1 MGKDKPLEKQIET
14 YNNQLQYDIQ
24 AKKLLGLKSVFAQ
37 IIRLC
42 VPEFE
47 GMTLEDVKNYILDIQ
62 VLAKEVSEGYG
73 DVFSQKEEEKIL
85 LLSNE
90 SKVEGEK
97 TVVFDIKTIVRNP
110 KYKEGDTISYETM
123 ELVMNAEMQVDSK
136 NLGYKIEQRGVYYVA
151 RLTSEQ
157 LGTLTKKTNY
167 SKLNKVYSI
176 WILLG
181 EEEDKLTHLQ
191 LKDQDNSIILEADL
205 FHILLIR
212 LSKTKYVG
220 EKNNIFHLLHS
231 FFDIMELELRKTELN
246 CYFDFRKEEDVEE
259 GVSHVSS
266 LASFMIE
273 QAETIAESRGI
284 VIGESRGE
292 ARGILISAKKL
303 LERGYSF
310 KEIEDVLGITKKE
323 LIEYIEEQKEER
335 SI

>member
-1 MGKDKPLEKQIET
+1 MDLKFCKYRIYIVTERKVRLGKDKPLEKQIET

-176 WILLG
+176 
-181 EEEDKLTHLQ
+181 
-191 LKDQDNSIILEADL
+191 
-205 FHILLIR
+205 
-212 LSKTKYVG
+212 
-220 EKNNIFHLLHS
+220 
-231 FFDIMELELRKTELN
+231 
-246 CYFDFRKEEDVEE
+246 
-259 GVSHVSS
+259 
-266 LASFMIE
+266 
-273 QAETIAESRGI
+273 
-284 VIGESRGE
+284 
-292 ARGILISAKKL
+292 
-303 LERGYSF
+303 
-310 KEIEDVLGITKKE
+310 
-323 LIEYIEEQKEER
+323 
-335 SI
+335 